1 MPSIMTKPA
10 YMIICID
17 INDQEAMG
25 PYAAGTMP
33 LLDAFDA
40 TLMAA
45 TDQIAIEDGA
55 WPRRR
60 MVVIEF
66 PSLAKAREFWACPEY
81 EPLKAMREA
90 TSNADIILA
99 EGIMQ
104 DRLATDGGTP
114 HYLLG
119 ASTVDDPSWIEEYQ
133 QKVPPVS
140 AKFKVQAIAM
150 GAEFEVL
157 DGAWPHQS
165 VVMLGFPSQQT
176 FRDFW
181 YGDEYR
187 PMKELREA
195 NSHGDHISFPGA
207 VE

>member
-1 MPSIMTKPA
+1 MTKPA
-10 YMIICID
+10 YMMISID
-17 INDQEAMG
+17 IRDDDAMQ

-33 LLDAFDA
+33 LLDACGA
-40 TLMAA
+40 TVIAA
-45 TDQIAIEDGA
+45 TNQIALEDGV
-55 WPRRR
+55 WSRGRE
-60 MVVIEF
+60 VVIEF
-66 PSLAKAREFWACPEY
+66 PSLASAHEFWNSPEY
-81 EPLKAMREA
+81 APLKSMREA
-90 TSNADIILA
+90 ISDADIILV
-99 EGIMQ
+99 EGVMDNPIGTA
-104 DRLATDGGTP
+104 DGTP

-165 VVMLGFPSQQT
+165 VVMLGFPSEQM

-181 YGDEYR
+181 YGDDYR

-195 NSHGDHISFPGA
+195 NSRGDHISFAGA